1 MKNFDEIIKESVL
14 DIITSMTDAEIRNLV
29 ETWMLEYGDDV
40 ACMVADRV
48 RKIAESVLF
57 DLPF

>member
-14 DIITSMTDAEIRNLV
+14 NIITSMTDAEIRNLV
-29 ETWMLEYGDDV
+29 ETWMLEYGDGV
-40 ACMVADRV
+40 TCMIADRV